1 STITTASA
9 IRTQYEDLGNL
20 MHRESSG
27 RDASLSTS
35 GHVQVRRDERVRLR
49 VSAIEGYAESRDRV
63 PRHVRVRKRSPLRR
77 LGESREG
84 GRAGRP
90 LLPSALWTWR
100 SYGNMNSCVCGF
112 RWSTPRRLEPVFIS
126 NAWKPLLGPT
136 PLATCSTPWV
146 A

>member
-90 LLPSALWTWR
+90 LLPSALWTLALLR
-100 SYGNMNSCVCGF
+100 EHELLRLRVQVVDAE
-112 RWSTPRRLEPVFIS
+112 TPRAGLHLERLE
-126 NAWKPLLGPT
+126 ALAGP
-136 PLATCSTPWV
+136 
-146 A
+146 